1 VVPIYLKEGFED
13 NIGVLTD
20 HMPEELKNAT
30 GRCNELD
37 GDVFFEYVAHVT
49 ELAKTNEI
57 YEEISAKF

>member
-1 VVPIYLKEGFED
+1 
-13 NIGVLTD
+13 
-20 HMPEELKNAT
+20 MPEGIKNAT

-49 ELAKTNEI
+49 RISKTNEI